1 MGLGETE
8 VVAGGTVCTHAACK
22 SVQEVLV
29 LSPARTLPATLRRAE
44 TPSDVS
50 TNQAALQPAP
60 PSLPAPQASQNPA
73 GYLTGASEEELK
85 IAKEK
90 GLL

>member
-1 MGLGETE
+1 MLSSAKTPS
-8 VVAGGTVCTHAACK
+8 VC
-22 SVQEVLV
+22 LLP
-29 LSPARTLPATLRRAE
+29 LSATPHATLLSRHLFEHIDASLSCCM
-44 TPSDVS
+44 PSPC
-50 TNQAALQPAP
+50 TLH
-60 PSLPAPQASQNPA
+60 PQASQNPA

>member
-1 MGLGETE
+1 MLKR
-8 VVAGGTVCTHAACK
+8 C
-22 SVQEVLV
+22 
-29 LSPARTLPATLRRAE
+29 P
-44 TPSDVS
+44 
-50 TNQAALQPAP
+50 AALTP
-60 PSLPAPQASQNPA
+60 LCPQASQNPA